1 MDLGIPAASVD
12 EVYQS
17 IEDCGPLLSQ
27 IGVDERT
34 RILINCLHTGSWF
47 QFRGS
52 SKFIIAKKGGRQG
65 CRFGGKIFNL
75 TYDKALREIRVE
87 LKRVGVC
94 FTVYGSRGYPPFA
107 DCPPKYGK
115 DIIDV
120 TFVDDEAVIITAK
133 HAADLLG
140 KIPVVVRTIDRVF
153 RKYGMSINFSKG
165 KTELSTSCKGNGTVQ
180 AKRKL
185 AERSTDG
192 VPYVP
197 VSVAGGNEIVQVH
210 VVDSYKHLSS
220 IICADT
226 NLTPEARARASP
238 AMAAFG

>member
-1 MDLGIPAASVD
+1 MASHLIHACIDISHANNTSIAILYIDLIKAFDRIVREIALGWPSQSSCDRRQLLLDLGIPAASVD

-34 RILINCLHTGSWF
+34 RILIDCLHTGSWF
-47 QFRGS
+47 QFGGS

-107 DCPPKYGK
+107 DCPPKSGK

-140 KIPVVVRTIDRVF
+140 KIPVVVLTIDRVF

-165 KTELSTSCKGNGTVQ
+165 KT
-180 AKRKL
+180 
-185 AERSTDG
+185 
-192 VPYVP
+192 
-197 VSVAGGNEIVQVH
+197 
-210 VVDSYKHLSS
+210 
-220 IICADT
+220 
-226 NLTPEARARASP
+226 
-238 AMAAFG
+238 